1 MPNENFNINDKSKD
15 AKSHKIA
22 VYTICVLVLLLTVL
36 LDIYFLTGILE

>member
-1 MPNENFNINDKSKD
+1 MPTENFNIKDKPQD

-22 VYTICVLVLLLTVL
+22 VYTICVLILVLTVL